1 MKFSAVK
8 SSTLDSRVPLL
19 LHFDINKTIIITD
32 SALDLSI
39 DQALNSLLSECI
51 WGTLKKNRDKF
62 EADNISGSRADKMTD
77 VELRPRSYL
86 KTGTRN
92 ENNSDDDVVD
102 SYKWSVSDWKI
113 CSPLP
118 SKNAPQADS
127 VTFNEFVENFHF
139 DERMTKTK
147 RRLFKRRFTEKGM
160 PGEEALG
167 SFQIL
172 EGAMKFPAQKFE
184 TESNSDSNDVGD
196 KVERR
201 SDSVVVSEE
210 TRGDNGSDNRI
221 ESCINSTNKNC
232 NNNENE
238 RMMENDSNDEIS
250 DKKRKID
257 RMQKIS
263 MENDLV
269 ESNIGQI
276 LKSGYYHILPSFFK
290 LVSYLHHLNVDFRI
304 IFRTFGIDVEK
315 VSEEF
320 NIYCEGRHPLFP
332 IEKNP
337 IKMEDDKVTESYSEY
352 HTVERV
358 KMDGENGADRRLH
371 FPYFCGVIKRTSER
385 PEGMSL
391 SHTNILGVSTYNLI
405 IIIIFPSFLSFPL
418 FCTNNLLLLHFFI
431 TFFTFFIY
439 LQLQLHLI
447 LFPSIFII
455 FFSSLSPLITSH
467 ANFPTR
473 DRCTFFFLI
482 FFF

>member
-51 WGTLKKNRDKF
+51 WGTLKKNRDKC
-62 EADNISGSRADKMTD
+62 EAGNISGSRADKMTD

-92 ENNSDDDVVD
+92 ENSSDDDGVD

-139 DERMTKTK
+139 DERMTKTE
-147 RRLFKRRFTEKGM
+147 RRRFKRRFTERGM
-160 PGEEALG
+160 PGEEALE

-184 TESNSDSNDVGD
+184 TERNSDSNDIGD
-196 KVERR
+196 KIERR
-201 SDSVVVSEE
+201 SESGVMGEE
-210 TRGDNGSDNRI
+210 TRGDNCSDNHS
-221 ESCINSTNKNC
+221 ENC
-232 NNNENE
+232 NNSNSKDCNKNENE
-238 RMMENDSNDEIS
+238 KMMKEESNNEIS
-250 DKKRKID
+250 DKRRKID
-257 RMQKIS
+257 LMQNL
-263 MENDLV
+263 MENHV
-269 ESNIGQI
+269 TESNIGQI

-290 LVSYLHHLNVDFRI
+290 LISYLHHLNVDFRI

-337 IKMEDDKVTESYSEY
+337 MKMEDDKITESYSEN
-352 HTVERV
+352 HSVERV

-371 FPYFCGVIKRTSER
+371 FPYFCGVIKRTSEE
-385 PEGMSL
+385 PEGMLL

-405 IIIIFPSFLSFPL
+405 IIIIFFLFSFIL
-418 FCTNNLLLLHFFI
+418 
-431 TFFTFFIY
+431 
-439 LQLQLHLI
+439 
-447 LFPSIFII
+447 LFP
-455 FFSSLSPLITSH
+455 P
-467 ANFPTR
+467 
-473 DRCTFFFLI
+473 FLHNYCLALT
-482 FFF
+482 